1 MNVSD
6 YKAEIAALEMELAK
20 TIDRLKTLY
29 GAEYQRTELYIIRI
43 KANLCKAT
51 ALLEIAKYRA
61 VA

>member
-1 MNVSD
+1 MNISD

-20 TIDRLKTLY
+20 TIASLKTLY

-51 ALLEIAKYRA
+51 ALMEIAKYKS